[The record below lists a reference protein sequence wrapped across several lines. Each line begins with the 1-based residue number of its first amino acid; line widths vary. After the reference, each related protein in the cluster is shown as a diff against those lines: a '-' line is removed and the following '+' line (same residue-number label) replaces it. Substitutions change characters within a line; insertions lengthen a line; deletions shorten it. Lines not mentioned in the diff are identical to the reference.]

1 MTAKVILLSFLFVC
15 KDQAADEENGARSL
29 RRRLNP
35 ISFLCPFD
43 RIRQSFFKK
52 SAESGKIS
60 LKSG

>member
-1 MTAKVILLSFLFVC
+1 MTAKVILLSFLYVG
-15 KDQAADEENGARSL
+15 KDQAADEENSAHFL
-29 RRRLNP
+29 RRRLNL

-52 SAESGKIS
+52 SAESGKIG